1 MERVVKK
8 FDSELMELQ
17 NRMSQM
23 ASLAQSMV
31 ALAITAIQD
40 RGKNVRKEVDQLET
54 TLDQMQMDIDRDA
67 IRMLTVYGPVATQL
81 RYVLGVSNI
90 TMQLERIG
98 DQVVNIC
105 ESLDLMQT
113 EIGHHVQPDLHKMAA
128 TVGEMIDAAFNAY
141 FERDASSL
149 THQQRNNL
157 AASFQD
163 AATGAL
169 ISKVERAIH
178 QMDHAGCRPQSLII
192 GGGVCANSLLRERV
206 KQLPQKHHDIQ
217 VFLPPLP
224 LCLDNAAMIAGL
236 AYEHLRHHRTDEL
249 SLPAMA
255 TTSGI
260 AKTSCTGKFAHRKAL
275 S

>member
-1 MERVVKK
+1 MKK

-113 EIGHHVQPDLHKMAA
+113 EIGHHVQPDLNKMAA
-128 TVGEMIDAAFNAY
+128 TVGEMIDAAFSAY
-141 FERDASSL
+141 FERDASKAEATRNQDDIVDALNAQIIKRLLSDEVLHNVL
-149 THQQRNNL
+149 TGTEDIADAL
-157 AASFQD
+157 AQI
-163 AATGAL
+163 L
-169 ISKVERAIH
+169 IARHLERIADQAVNICKEVIFLVH
-178 QMDHAGCRPQSLII
+178 GDDVRH
-192 GGGVCANSLLRERV
+192 N
-206 KQLPQKHHDIQ
+206 Q
-217 VFLPPLP
+217 V
-224 LCLDNAAMIAGL
+224 
-236 AYEHLRHHRTDEL
+236 
-249 SLPAMA
+249 
-255 TTSGI
+255 
-260 AKTSCTGKFAHRKAL
+260 
-275 S
+275 